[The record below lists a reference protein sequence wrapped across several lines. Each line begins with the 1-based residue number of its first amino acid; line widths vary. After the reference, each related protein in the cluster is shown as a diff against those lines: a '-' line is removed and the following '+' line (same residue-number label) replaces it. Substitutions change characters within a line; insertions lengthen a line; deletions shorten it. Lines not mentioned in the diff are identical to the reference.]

1 MERAVGS
8 KTAEGIRGGQAWGRG
23 LILLLC
29 LGLMAPAALAGR
41 FKRGDNSPTPT
52 PAARLDSL
60 ERESRTAPVPAT
72 LPGDRGPGKAGLFLR
87 SLAVPGWGQ
96 AVLARSRPEL
106 KGRGQAGFW
115 LDVGLVTGAWAL
127 LHVSQVKE
135 TEYQAYAVR
144 VAGARPHS
152 DNSDYWVD
160 VSNHLSR
167 LDFNQAMLESGGYSD
182 RYLDPADDWAW
193 PSRAE
198 QTRYRDLRAVSEKAY
213 SQALA
218 VGGALFINHVLSAAH
233 VLRLSRQEPRLS
245 ALAVPGGVGL
255 AYSLDLSTPRSAR
268 RR

>member
-8 KTAEGIRGGQAWGRG
+8 KTAGGIRSGQAWSRG

-29 LGLMAPAALAGR
+29 LGLMAPAAQAAR
-41 FKRGDNSPTPT
+41 FKRAGDSPA

-60 ERESRTAPVPAT
+60 KHAQPPAAESVVRR
-72 LPGDRGPGKAGLFLR
+72 DGPGPAGLFLR
-87 SLAVPGWGQ
+87 SLTVPGWGQ
-96 AVLARSRPEL
+96 AALARSRPEVQG
-106 KGRGQAGFW
+106 KGKAGFW
-115 LDVGLVTGAWAL
+115 LDVGLFTGAWAL
-127 LHVSQVKE
+127 LHLSQVKQDE
-135 TEYQAYAVR
+135 FQAYAVR

-167 LDFNQAMLESGGYSD
+167 AEFNESMLEVGGYNE

-193 PSRAE
+193 PTRSE

-218 VGGALFINHVLSAAH
+218 VGGAIFLNHVLSAAH
-233 VLRLSRQEPRLS
+233 VLRLARQEPQFS
-245 ALAVPGGVGL
+245 AVPVPGGVGL
-255 AYSLDLSTPRSAR
+255 AVSLNLGGPRR
-268 RR
+268 HR